1 MNENCNSEQA
11 KQSEIQ
17 SLLFSTFFFL
27 KPKTAKH
34 NNHRLQKKDIT
45 TAEPQNTQ
53 QRNHKSAHFYFACIV
68 TSLGLNDETCTV
80 K

>member
-1 MNENCNSEQA
+1 MKTVIVSKQNKA
-11 KQSEIQ
+11 KHNPSYFQP
-17 SLLFSTFFFL
+17 FFFL

-53 QRNHKSAHFYFACIV
+53 QRNRKSAHFYFACIV
-68 TSLGLNDETCTV
+68 TSLGLNDETCMV